1 MIPDNV
7 QGSEKTAQEGNTT
20 GTGPNECRPAKQPE
34 EKKLSG
40 TNIAVFKLLLWY
52 IFGVAVSFIA
62 IGLAAAFDYYLG
74 YNIQAIKIN
83 RISDF
88 LLALLA
94 TSSGLVN
101 ILIEAKRPRSLNC
114 KILLGL
120 IPAITI
126 VFSLGFYCFLYER
139 SVNNNIAAR
148 NDLLFWISL
157 GVLIVNVCIGTG
169 LILVSEKGELRK

>member
-1 MIPDNV
+1 MSDNV
-7 QGSEKTAQEGNTT
+7 QDSEKTVQEGDTAET
-20 GTGPNECRPAKQPE
+20 KPNDGRPAKQPE
-34 EKKLSG
+34 EKKPGG

-52 IFGVAVSFIA
+52 IFGVGVSFIA
-62 IGLAAAFDYYLG
+62 IGLAAAFDCYLG

-139 SVNNNIAAR
+139 NVDTNMAAG
-148 NDLLFWISL
+148 NDLLFLVSL
-157 GVLIVNVCIGTG
+157 GVLLVNVCIGTG
-169 LILVSEKGELRK
+169 LILVSEKGEPRK